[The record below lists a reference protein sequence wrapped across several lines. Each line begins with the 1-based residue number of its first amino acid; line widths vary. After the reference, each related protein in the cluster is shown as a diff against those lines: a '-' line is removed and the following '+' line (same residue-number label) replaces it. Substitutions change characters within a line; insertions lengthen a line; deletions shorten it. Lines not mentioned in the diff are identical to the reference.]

1 MNTKKVELKNYE
13 VEAYY
18 LQALKAES
26 LLRVIEDSMNYVSDT
41 EEHIKIS
48 TNILSDVIHKLTE
61 DLKNLVDKTETE
73 GAA

>member
-13 VEAYY
+13 LEAYY

-26 LLRVIEDSMNYVSDT
+26 LLRVIEDSMNYVSDA

-48 TNILSDVIHKLTE
+48 TNILSDVMHKLTK
-61 DLKNLVDKTETE
+61 DLKILLDKTEIE